1 MRLISPISPMRSAVS
16 YPSPQKSITYPPVR
30 KADARSIRVGSNPAA
45 FNQKASVGPAIPA
58 PELKRVFMDQ
68 ERHTLRFVRT
78 SHRYDLLTSE
88 GYGSRKTICMRHV
101 FCICLTKG
109 V

>member
-1 MRLISPISPMRSAVS
+1 MRLISPISPMRSAMS

-58 PELKRVFMDQ
+58 PEIKTVFMNQ
-68 ERHTLRFVRT
+68 ERGALRFVRT
-78 SHRYDLLTSE
+78 GHRYDLLTAE
-88 GYGSRKTICMRHV
+88 GHGSRRNDLHAA
-101 FCICLTKG
+101 CLLHL
-109 V
+109 